1 VQFEVLPRGVFCLVL
16 GQVTVGSAISWKQ
29 RKLGGSVAPGF
40 WDYSCFTEY
49 YSFLS
54 TLHSKLVI
62 II

>member
-49 YSFLS
+49 
-54 TLHSKLVI
+54 
-62 II
+62 